1 MLKKG
6 IMKCFEAYLFDDN
19 GGVLA
24 VDENLT
30 SASLSQACEE
40 TEIKN
45 GADNSTWATIQSGK
59 SITAELQTN
68 VLDINK
74 LCVQAG
80 ASIVKGATTMH
91 TNAVVL
97 EVEGDTVTLPET
109 PLSNDTV
116 KIVDV
121 ETDEILVMG
130 ASDDYEIA
138 GTTVTFGSGKAPKG
152 AVKVLPYA
160 YTALQGE
167 EIVIAANK
175 FPTACKL
182 LLKSVYINE
191 DQDITHDVEIELPV
205 VKPSADWSLSTQ
217 TDFSQG
223 MDNTLT
229 LKAQKDDKGNLGYI
243 RFLKR

>member
-6 IMKCFEAYLFDDN
+6 IMKCFEAYLFDN
-19 GGVLA
+19 KGNVLA

-80 ASIVKGATTMH
+80 ASVVKGATTMH

-97 EVEGDTVTLPET
+97 ELDEDTITLPET
-109 PLSNDTV
+109 PLSNESV
-116 KIVDV
+116 KIVDIA
-121 ETDEILVMG
+121 TDEVLVMG
-130 ASDDYEIA
+130 SSDDYEIA
-138 GTTVTFGSGKAPKG
+138 GTTVTFNSMKKPTG

-160 YTALQGE
+160 YTSVSGE
-167 EIVIAANK
+167 EIVIAASK

-191 DQDITHDVEIELPV
+191 DQEITHDVEIEMKA
-205 VKPSADWSLSTQ
+205 KPSADWSLSTQ

-223 MDNTLT
+223 MDSTLT

-243 RFLKR
+243 RFLKRA